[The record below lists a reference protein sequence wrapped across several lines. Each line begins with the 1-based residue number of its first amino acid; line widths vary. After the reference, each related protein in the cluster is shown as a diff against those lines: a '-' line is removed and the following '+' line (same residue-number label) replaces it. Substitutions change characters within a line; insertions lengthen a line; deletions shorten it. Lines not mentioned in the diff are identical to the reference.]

1 MRDIRFSRNARF
13 NPDKICLPNTR
24 VEILDEIIQ
33 WTSGNSPMD
42 SEESKTILLLYGMA
56 GTGKSTIAN
65 TICAR
70 LSGTGRLGGSFCFSQ
85 DDKLERNAQNMFST
99 LARHMAYLDRSFRIK
114 LFEEIEDPAL
124 RSSGNSID
132 YTVAHA

>member
-1 MRDIRFSRNARF
+1 MRFSRNARF
-13 NPDKICLPNTR
+13 NPDKTCLPNTR

-33 WTSGNSPMD
+33 WTGSSREPI
-42 SEESKTILLLYGMA
+42 TILLLYGMA

-70 LSGTGRLGGSFCFSQ
+70 LSETGRLGGSFCFSQ

-99 LARHMAYLDRSFRIK
+99 LARHLAHLDRSFRIK

-124 RSSGNSID
+124 RSSGKFHRLYSSSCLTD
-132 YTVAHA
+132 YRLPF